1 MQVEAAGGQHAKE
14 SEQWKAWDEFLETET
29 DTGFR
34 QSSWYTALRVTR
46 GWRHFGTVLRD
57 GEAIVGG
64 AMVLAQS
71 FAPGKCCYY
80 IPDGPVFLERD
91 SIAEQEQVFRAVMD
105 FIERKRQTEQEAVS
119 HLSINPRWENVPGF
133 VKGFRESRHYYGSP
147 RDTLCVDL
155 NACESAILAQMKP
168 KGRYNIG
175 VAQRHGVSVVEDAS
189 PRAIDDFLSIYGE
202 TFTRKGKSRRSADYF
217 RTLIPML
224 SASQRGSVFFAEY
237 HGTRL
242 ATALVVYCGR
252 TATYYYGGSRAI
264 HRNVMAPYLL
274 HFEIMRRA
282 KCLGCQ
288 SYDLFGVTPQGAP
301 DDGWTD
307 ISVFKRKFGGRELR
321 FVPTLEY
328 VYDPVAYREWERSRR
343 AEHTQQ

>member
-1 MQVEAAGGQHAKE
+1 M
-14 SEQWKAWDEFLETET
+14 EQWKPWDEFLASET

-34 QSSWYTALRVTR
+34 QSSWYTELRSSR

-57 GEAIVGG
+57 GGAIVGG
-64 AMVLAQS
+64 AVVLAQS
-71 FAPGKCCYY
+71 FAPGQCYYY

-91 SIAEQEQVFRAVMD
+91 SAADQEQVFLAVMD
-105 FIERKRQTEQEAVS
+105 FIERKRQTELEAVS

-133 VKGFRESRHYYGSP
+133 VKGFQESDHYYGSP

-155 NACESAILAQMKP
+155 TACESAILAQMKP

-175 VAQRHGVSVVEDAS
+175 VARRYGVSVVEDAS
-189 PRAIDDFLSIYGE
+189 ARGIEDFLSIYGE
-202 TFTRKGKSRRSADYF
+202 TFTRKGKSQRSSDYF
-217 RTLIPML
+217 RTLVPAL
-224 SASQRGSVFFAEY
+224 SASERGSVFFAEY
-237 HGTRL
+237 QGTRL
-242 ATALVVYCGR
+242 ATAIVVYHGR

-274 HFEIMRRA
+274 HFEIMRKA
-282 KCLGCQ
+282 KELGYDA
-288 SYDLFGVTPQGAP
+288 YDLFGVTPEGAP
-301 DDGWTD
+301 NDGWTD

-328 VYDPVAYREWERSRR
+328 IYDPAAYREWERSMRVKP
-343 AEHTQQ
+343 AQQ